1 MASGTLYIVA
11 TPIGNL
17 GDITDRARQVLSES
31 DLVLAEDTR
40 NTQKL
45 LDSLN
50 IDVPCTAVH
59 NHNEREKIEWIALK
73 LDEGKKLSLVSDAG
87 TPLISDP
94 GYPIVTQL
102 RDQGYSVI
110 PIPGVSAVT
119 AALSV
124 CGLPTDRFCFEGFLP
139 SKSGARQKK
148 LLDLK
153 DEKRTMVF
161 YEAPHRLLNMVSDVS
176 EIFGVQRKVSLCR
189 ELTKT
194 FETIWTGAAGDLVN
208 FVAEDVNQQKGEAVV
223 LISGREEV
231 GKQDDIS
238 ESDRVLMRLLLAEMP
253 LKKASVVAAK
263 YTGKAKKIFYQWGV
277 ENS

>member
-1 MASGTLYIVA
+1 MAGGTLYVVA

-17 GDITDRARQVLSES
+17 GDITDRARQTLAES

-45 LDSLN
+45 LDSLS

-59 NHNEREKIEWIALK
+59 NHNEREKVDWIASK
-73 LDEGKKLSLVSDAG
+73 LDQGKKLSLVSDAG

-102 RDQGYSVI
+102 RDQGYSVV
-110 PIPGVSAVT
+110 PIPGVSAIT

-148 LLDLK
+148 MLDLK
-153 DEKRTMVF
+153 GERRTMVF
-161 YEAPHRLLNMVSDVS
+161 YEAPHRLLSMVTDIS
-176 EIFGVQRKVSLCR
+176 EIFGSQRKVSLCR
-189 ELTKT
+189 EITKT
-194 FETIWTGAAGDLVN
+194 FETIWTGPVEDLVA
-208 FVAEDVNQQKGEAVV
+208 FVSEDLNQQKGEAVV
-223 LISGREEV
+223 LVSGREGV
-231 GKQDDIS
+231 DKQDEITDS
-238 ESDRVLMRLLLAEMP
+238 ERELMKLLLTELP
-253 LKKASVVAAK
+253 LKKAAVLAAK
-263 YTGKAKKIFYQWGV
+263 YSGKTKKVFYQWGV
-277 ENS
+277 DNA